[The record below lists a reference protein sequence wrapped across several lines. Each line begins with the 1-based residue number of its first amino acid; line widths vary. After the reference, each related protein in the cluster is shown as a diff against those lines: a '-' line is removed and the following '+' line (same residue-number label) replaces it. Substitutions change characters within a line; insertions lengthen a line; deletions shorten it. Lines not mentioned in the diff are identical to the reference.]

1 MAAPERPVT
10 VVTVFGQKVLEL
22 IMAEIAAAPMNA
34 DWLIGTYGVNKGQ
47 AEKVTSVRGCRYAP
61 VFAIQP
67 KTGRHAREQRR
78 LSKAD
83 AALVG
88 DAAHAGPV
96 PGSSAGTV
104 IPPRDRRPWG
114 IELGRRYRDA
124 MRAGRAKG
132 IPIET
137 WQFDEV
143 LSECR
148 NSRAHREFIGGILRG
163 LAEGRPKL
171 GDMPERGLVW
181 TGFLALRDMPGLAID
196 GDVKRFWE
204 DLDAAALFLV
214 GEEYPSFTGLPSTHA
229 EVRSRGQRRL
239 IGAGGIR
246 RRLGERYVVGM
257 SPGFLPSETGLGGNV
272 NGNLSAAQITKFR
285 RAYIDARVAV
295 RRPRGFGQFNLVR
308 QNAESARV
316 QDAIQSLRHAAKQLR
331 Q

>member
-1 MAAPERPVT
+1 
-10 VVTVFGQKVLEL
+10 
-22 IMAEIAAAPMNA
+22 
-34 DWLIGTYGVNKGQ
+34 
-47 AEKVTSVRGCRYAP
+47 
-61 VFAIQP
+61 
-67 KTGRHAREQRR
+67 
-78 LSKAD
+78 
-83 AALVG
+83 
-88 DAAHAGPV
+88 
-96 PGSSAGTV
+96 
-104 IPPRDRRPWG
+104 
-114 IELGRRYRDA
+114 